1 MNSGTVLFLK
11 IQWRYLA
18 FGSWFRDQD
27 FVWGFNVGPWNW
39 LIQIEERRGGKAFC
53 IWAPDS
59 ADPRLQLSEA
69 PIPSGI
75 KVFLSLLWEICKA
88 DFVNHL

>member
-1 MNSGTVLFLK
+1 M
-11 IQWRYLA
+11 
-18 FGSWFRDQD
+18 
-27 FVWGFNVGPWNW
+27 
-39 LIQIEERRGGKAFC
+39 
-53 IWAPDS
+53 WAPDS

-75 KVFLSLLWEICKA
+75 KVFLSLLGEICKA